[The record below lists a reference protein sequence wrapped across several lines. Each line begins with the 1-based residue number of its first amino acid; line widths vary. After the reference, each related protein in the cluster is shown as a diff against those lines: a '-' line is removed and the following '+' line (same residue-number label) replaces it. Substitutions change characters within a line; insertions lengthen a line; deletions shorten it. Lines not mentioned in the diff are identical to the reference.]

1 MPDWRMI
8 IACLIGFIFGMIA
21 HAIVNRVK
29 TIGVIVRDISDPE
42 SPKFRFEFDMEPDE
56 CINGSTVRFKANSVQ
71 IPILLQLLLNLVL
84 SSAL

>member
-56 CINGSTVRFKANSVQ
+56 CINGSTVRFKVVDGHLPSISQ
-71 IPILLQLLLNLVL
+71 E
-84 SSAL
+84 